1 MRPSTPPRHHLIKP
15 VLSTLAATAAGAP
28 EHGDVYARANAL
40 HWRRNLFICVFGSFT
55 TLVSLTA
62 LLPFLPVYVE
72 ELGVPPGAA
81 VVRWSA
87 VAFGATFLGT
97 GLTAPLWGALSDR
110 YGRKPMLVR
119 AAVGMAVVMPLIG
132 CVHSVWQ
139 LVVLRLVGGIIGGY
153 TASAT
158 LLVATQAPKEKSGWA
173 LGVLSTGALAGTLT
187 GPLIGGLLPGL
198 IGIRHTFFATG
209 AMIAVAAL
217 LTALFVRENFMPRP
231 RHAGARAAPATGT
244 RSTRLVVAAM
254 FATGMLVLFANMSI
268 EPIITVYLREIHVA
282 RERVV
287 LDAGIVMAAS
297 ALGSIVMAAPLGRL
311 ADRIGGWPVIAG
323 CLAAAGLLMV
333 PQAFVTAWWQL
344 ALLRFLLGTALA
356 GLLPAI
362 AKQVRQSVPENALGN
377 VLGYLQS
384 AQYAGQVLGPL
395 AGGAIGGFIG
405 MRAVFFVTGALL
417 LAGAAANLWARRRA
431 ANMSTTIDIT

>member
-1 MRPSTPPRHHLIKP
+1 MRPSTPPRHHIIGP
-15 VLSTLAATAAGAP
+15 VSAPAAAHPATASQ
-28 EHGDVYARANAL
+28 DSDSYARDNAVY
-40 HWRRNLFICVFGSFT
+40 WRRNLFVCVFGSFT

-72 ELGVPPGAA
+72 ELGAAPGAA
-81 VVRWSA
+81 VVQWSA

-132 CVHSVWQ
+132 CVHNVWQ
-139 LVVLRLVGGIIGGY
+139 LVILRLIGGIIGGY

-158 LLVATQAPKEKSGWA
+158 LLIATQAPKEKSGWA

-198 IGIRHTFFATG
+198 IGIRTTFFATG

-217 LTALFVRENFMPRP
+217 LTALLVRENFMPRP
-231 RHAGARAAPATGT
+231 RSVRAMAAAGTDN
-244 RSTRLVVAAM
+244 TRLIVTAM

-268 EPIITVYLREIHVA
+268 EPIITVYLRDIHVGRA
-282 RERVV
+282 EVV

-311 ADRIGGWPVIAG
+311 ADRVGGWSVIVG
-323 CLAAAGLLMV
+323 CLAAAGLLMI

-362 AKQVRQSVPENALGN
+362 ARQVRQSVPENALGN

-384 AQYAGQVLGPL
+384 SQYAGQVLGPL

-405 MRAVFFVTGALL
+405 MRAVFFFTGALL
-417 LAGAAANLWARRRA
+417 LLGAAANLWARRKA
-431 ANMSTTIDIT
+431 ATPSMTT